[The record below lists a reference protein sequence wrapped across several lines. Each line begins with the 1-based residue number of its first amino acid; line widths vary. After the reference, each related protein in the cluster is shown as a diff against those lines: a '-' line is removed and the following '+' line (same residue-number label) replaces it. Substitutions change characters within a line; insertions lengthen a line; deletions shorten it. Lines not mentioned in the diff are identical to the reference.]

1 MVLALVLQTVAITGA
16 SLLAFWLGK
25 SVFGTVESARTM
37 AFIVLSG
44 CQLLRAYTNRSE
56 RASLFSIGVF
66 SNKWMQY
73 AVASSAVLLAAVVYV
88 PAVNTVFDATP
99 LSPLQWAYLAP
110 LLLLPAV
117 VDELTKLGLRIGD
130 ARRERLRDLAA

>member
-1 MVLALVLQTVAITGA
+1 MVLALVLQTVAITGV

-66 SNKWMQY
+66 SNRWMQY

-88 PAVNTVFDATP
+88 PAVNTVFNVAP